1 MEHYLDNS
9 ATTAVSEAVAKKVYE
24 IMTENFGN
32 PSSLHSLG
40 IKAESVLED
49 ARETVADSLGVKSD
63 EIYFTSG
70 GTESNNLAI
79 LGTVEWLK
87 KRGNRIVTTAI
98 EHSSVFETMKHLEE
112 NGFEVIY
119 IKPDES
125 GNIRAEQ
132 FEDAVNDR
140 TILVS
145 LMAVNNEVG
154 SVMPVASMAKLTHR
168 LAPNALFHT
177 DAVQA
182 FLHLPLRVSTLEADL
197 ISVSSHKVHGPKG
210 AGALYVR
217 KGMSLPPYLYGG
229 GQENGYRSGTE
240 AVPAIV
246 GFGAACAAASLR
258 EDCAREEALKQQIL
272 SGLAEIPG
280 ITVIG
285 AHEAPHIVSFAVAG
299 VRSQGLI
306 NCLQDMGVYVSAG
319 SACAKGH
326 RSHVLEAMGTDPA
339 LIDGSVRVS
348 LSRFTTQDETD
359 ALLAAVR
366 SASERLRGGE
376 SKK

>member
-70 GTESNNLAI
+70 GTEANNLAI

-154 SVMPVASMAKLTHR
+154 SILPIDKIKSIINSKNS
-168 LAPNALFHT
+168 LAPLHC
-177 DAVQA
+177 DCVQA
-182 FLHLPLRVSTLEADL
+182 FGKIPLRLSKAGIDL
-197 ISVSSHKVHGPKG
+197 ASVSGHKIHAPKG
-210 AGALYVR
+210 VGALYVR
-217 KGMSLPPYLYGG
+217 RGLHIKPRQFGG
-229 GQENGYRSGTE
+229 EQEKKLRPGTE
-240 AVPAIV
+240 ALPLIAGMAQAVRD
-246 GFGAACAAASLR
+246 FSLSASYKKVS
-258 EDCAREEALKQQIL
+258 ALNSYIKEKLLELDGVTINSPENAL
-272 SGLAEIPG
+272 PYIINFSVSGIRSETMLHFLAQNE
-280 ITVIG
+280 
-285 AHEAPHIVSFAVAG
+285 
-299 VRSQGLI
+299 
-306 NCLQDMGVYVSAG
+306 VYVSSG
-319 SACAKGH
+319 SACAKGKP
-326 RSHVLEAMGTDPA
+326 SHVLSAMGLSRDTADSALRVSFSAENTTDNIDA
-339 LIDGSVRVS
+339 LISAIAEG
-348 LSRFTTQDETD
+348 QQK
-359 ALLAAVR
+359 LAKR
-366 SASERLRGGE
+366 
-376 SKK
+376 